1 LAIIQNVDGQVVGVV
16 LQSASISHT
25 VSVDLVIYP
34 WNSELLVDG
43 GIVVVGMGVGDYSLL
58 SQFGLFSDEP
68 VKLLK
73 AYVGLDTLPVDVRAP
88 SQPSV
93 QG

>member
-1 LAIIQNVDGQVVGVV
+1 
-16 LQSASISHT
+16 
-25 VSVDLVIYP
+25 
-34 WNSELLVDG
+34 
-43 GIVVVGMGVGDYSLL
+43 MGVGDYSLL